1 MSRDLLGGLTKEERE
16 KLNIS
21 IANRP
26 PRKSLTDNNII
37 RNYSGDPALGERA
50 AKLQRSLLEDDLNQ
64 KLYSRKDLE
73 YLVNRGIIQE
83 HSVAPSLHESSRKLE
98 KEFRKNSLNALIYAR
113 PDKSQLYA
121 KGILRPGN
129 RSSVVERHIKE
140 LEYQVNQN
148 KLSHFL
154 QKRPTIQEITQSGY
168 YHPLPSTMHEDQ
180 RSFLEKNLQSRPARR
195 SLTEKGI
202 LTEYD
207 HPDRRIAPILEAR
220 AKQLQKE
227 FSKISLNQ
235 KLYNRPTEEF
245 LMQRNVLQGSHIAP
259 SLHQS
264 RKELEH
270 KMMKDRLNAKLWQRK
285 GRDELIRQGV
295 LPHGTSSNPIQDKRK
310 QLEYNMRSDM
320 LSRNLAK
327 RPSLQDVVEKGYYQ
341 PDNASQPLDQSEI
354 KHNNDFVKKLDQQDY
369 LQRRSKNFHLT
380 RILLKFV
387 ASMAQ
392 AGKITLEQKG
402 QLKDLIVD
410 QDKTILAVAETFDDR
425 NDLND
430 FEDSIV
436 RLALRNA

>member
-1 MSRDLLGGLTKEERE
+1 MSSELLGGLTREERE

-26 PRKSLTDNNII
+26 PRKSLTDHNII
-37 RNYSGDPALGERA
+37 RNFSGAASLAEGA
-50 AKLQRSLLEDDLNQ
+50 AKLQRSRLEDDLNQ

-83 HSVAPSLHESSRKLE
+83 HSVAPTLHENSRKLE

-129 RSSVVERHIKE
+129 RSSVVERQIKE
-140 LEYQVNQN
+140 LEYQVNQDR
-148 KLSHFL
+148 LSRFL
-154 QKRPTIQEITQSGY
+154 QNRPTIQEITQSGY

-180 RSFLEKNLQSRPARR
+180 RMFLEKNLQSRPPRR
-195 SLTEKGI
+195 SLTERGI
-202 LTEYD
+202 LPEYD
-207 HPDRRIAPILEAR
+207 HPNRSIAPILEAR
-220 AKQLQKE
+220 AKQLQKD
-227 FSKISLNQ
+227 FARIGLNQ
-235 KLYNRPTEEF
+235 KLYNRPSEDF
-245 LMQRNVLQGSHIAP
+245 LVQRNVLQGSHIAP
-259 SLHQS
+259 SIQQS
-264 RKELEH
+264 RKQLELE
-270 KMMKDRLNAKLWQRK
+270 MMKDRLNAKLWQRK
-285 GRDELIRQGV
+285 GRDELVREGI
-295 LPHGTSSNPIQDKRK
+295 LPTGTSSNPIESKRK
-310 QLEYNMRSDM
+310 QLEYNIRSDR
-320 LSRNLAK
+320 LSRSLAK
-327 RPSLQDVVEKGYYQ
+327 RPSLQDVVDRGYY
-341 PDNASQPLDQSEI
+341 PADYVSQPLHQSEI
-354 KHNNDFVKKLDQQDY
+354 KHNNDFVKKHDQQDY

-392 AGKITLEQKG
+392 AGKITLEQKS

-436 RLALRNA
+436 RLASRNA